1 MLLLVVVVFIFSE
14 CLIYSCFRRILFLL
28 WVKFCIEI
36 IVLFCVV
43 IVLYNVWSWFE
54 LLWKIIVLNGW
65 VVIFFVFVSWICL
78 LIVDGNVFI
87 NWWCSVLFGYSIWLF
102 IVSMVVSWVSVF
114 CLLLVIY
121 NMCLCG
127 SSVQVLCLFVGF
139 GSNCCVFVCVSLLYC
154 VYNVCNFGWFV
165 VYFCSVFSGW
175 VNVVFNCVLIG
186 YFVFWCVSV
195 IVSVFFGRFVSRW

>member
-127 SSVQVLCLFVGF
+127 SSV
-139 GSNCCVFVCVSLLYC
+139 
-154 VYNVCNFGWFV
+154 
-165 VYFCSVFSGW
+165 
-175 VNVVFNCVLIG
+175 
-186 YFVFWCVSV
+186 
-195 IVSVFFGRFVSRW
+195 